1 MLQDFAGIA
10 KMLYETAREPEIGVG
25 RNGAAVP
32 KMLDDI
38 LVYLLRS
45 DALVHSEGVR
55 DGDLLSRLIERRDE
69 VAWDALVRRHG
80 PMVWGVCRRILG
92 HTQDAEDA
100 FQTTFI
106 VLVRRA
112 TSINPRS
119 GVANWLY
126 GVARQTA
133 VKARA
138 TAARRGAR
146 EKQMPVLPEVGVADP
161 APDELWMLLDRELS
175 RLPEKYRAPIV
186 LCDLEGKTFKDAARE
201 LGWPEG
207 TLSGRLS
214 RARKLLADRLTR
226 AGVVLSASIAGLGV
240 GEVASGGDVPPP
252 LVTSTITA
260 GWRVAAGQP
269 MSGLAPAVAA
279 LSQEVLRA
287 MFIPKLKLVACV
299 LLVGGMLLTGVAI
312 SARHSG
318 TAPDEPKKASPS
330 DPPKAGNI
338 PQDPPPK
345 DQPGGNAKIRELQK
359 ERLAVLRQI
368 ADQTNTA
375 YKGGQVPLT
384 TVLEAQREVNA
395 AELELCETHK
405 ERLIFLEKKVELAKD
420 TEKNTEKLVQAHTA
434 PQAHLLRARA
444 NRLQAE
450 IELEKEKA
458 VRPK

>member
-1 MLQDFAGIA
+1 MS
-10 KMLYETAREPEIGVG
+10 KT
-25 RNGAAVP
+25 
-32 KMLDDI
+32 LDDI
-38 LVYLLRS
+38 LVYFLRS
-45 DALVHSEGVR
+45 DAVRHSEGAS
-55 DGDLLSRLIERRDE
+55 DGDLLGRFVERRDE
-69 VAWDALVRRHG
+69 IAWDALVRRHG

-100 FQTTFI
+100 LQTTFI

-112 TSINPRS
+112 ASVNPRS
-119 GVANWLY
+119 GVANWLH

-138 TAARRGAR
+138 MAVRRRTR
-146 EKQMPVLPEVGVADP
+146 EGQVPVLPEVGVADP
-161 APDELWMLLDRELS
+161 TPDDLRLLLDRELS

-186 LCDLEGKTFKDAARE
+186 LCDLEGRTFNEAAQE

-226 AGVVLSASIAGLGV
+226 AGVVLSTGVAVLGI
-240 GEVASGGDVPPP
+240 GEVASAGGVPPP
-252 LVTSTITA
+252 LVAATITA
-260 GWRVAAGQP
+260 GWRVAAGQT
-269 MSGLAPAVAA
+269 MSGLTPAVAA
-279 LSQEVLRA
+279 LTQEVLRA
-287 MFIPKLKLVACV
+287 MFIPKLKLVTCV
-299 LLVGGMLLTGVAI
+299 LLVGGLMLTGVGR
-312 SARHSG
+312 SARHPG
-318 TAPDEPKKASPS
+318 HVPDEPKKANAPEP
-330 DPPKAGNI
+330 PPKAGNA
-338 PQDPPPK
+338 PKDPPPK
-345 DQPGGNAKIRELQK
+345 DQPGGNAKVRELQK

-405 ERLIFLEKKVELAKD
+405 ERLIFLEKKVELAND

-434 PQAHLLRARA
+434 PRAHLLRARA
-444 NRLQAE
+444 NRLHAE

-458 VRPK
+458 ARPK